1 MAKKRR
7 RAALARRVASGT
19 AREAKDRHKTFTH
32 IDYSRYMD
40 TQTAL
45 EGLSA
50 LAQETRLQIF
60 RLLIGQG
67 EPGLP
72 AGDIAEAVAGRQNTI
87 STHLAILARAGLIR
101 GERDGRVI
109 RYSADFAAA
118 RGLIGFLLEDCCD
131 GRPEICVPLLGT
143 LDCLNQPAQ
152 KAGQGGNCDVC

>member
-1 MAKKRR
+1 MRQRIDTKLSHISTILDIWIHKPLSKVFPPWRR
-7 RAALARRVASGT
+7 RPGCRSSACW
-19 AREAKDRHKTFTH
+19 
-32 IDYSRYMD
+32 SR
-40 TQTAL
+40 
-45 EGLSA
+45 
-50 LAQETRLQIF
+50 
-60 RLLIGQG
+60 QG

-72 AGDIAEAVAGRQNTI
+72 AGEIAEAVAGRQNTI

-143 LDCLNQPAQ
+143 LDCLNQPAR